1 MKRIIILLLA
11 CVSLASGK
19 SEQKYNAV
27 KVIVFE
33 RGTVFERPLKNTISI
48 RDGEIHING
57 GHNMYFIIMNA
68 EYYPGYTLYYVNG
81 GKVEV
86 HHNKV
91 FVKVFDVDNVY
102 CY

>member
-11 CVSLASGK
+11 CVSLAAGK

-27 KVIVFE
+27 KVIVND
-33 RGTVFERPLKNTISI
+33 GVNVFERRLDNTISI
-48 RDGEIHING
+48 RGGEIHING

-68 EYYPGYTLYYVNG
+68 EYYNGYTLYYVNG

-91 FVKVFDVDNVY
+91 FVRVFDVDNVY